1 MFTDINLFKI
11 DQQKFYE
18 ELKELNEIDDDSKD
32 KNVKELND
40 KFRDKIRKYLPTCLN
55 IINTNFKCQY
65 SLYKVGK
72 DFDAS
77 FKVIETNVK
86 KTRDEVENELNYYK
100 NMSNYN
106 NMDESTKEQIELA
119 CEILITYVDDSYGKD
134 INKLVFLERAKA
146 KTSSIINNVPRMS
159 PEALSNNEVQE
170 EIQYNPYANQPVNL
184 DNEFTGSELNSN
196 SSINNSEK
204 VDMLNSNNT
213 DSQDNSNFSMNI
225 FYSNGQ

>member
-184 DNEFTGSELNSN
+184 DNEFTGSKLNSN

>member
-1 MFTDINLFKI
+1 MFIDINLFKI

-32 KNVKELND
+32 KKVKEIND

-55 IINTNFKCQY
+55 IINTNFGCQY

-86 KTRDEVENELNYYK
+86 KTRDEVEGELNYYR
-100 NMSNYN
+100 NMANYN
-106 NMDESTKEQIELA
+106 SFNESTKEQVELA
-119 CEILITYVDDSYGKD
+119 CEILTTYVDDSYGKD
-134 INKLVFLERAKA
+134 INKLAYLERAKA
-146 KTSSIINNVPRMS
+146 KTSSIISNVPRMS
-159 PEALSNNEVQE
+159 PEALSNTEVQE

-184 DNEFTGSELNSN
+184 NDEFTGAEVNSN
-196 SSINNSEK
+196 PVINSSEQI
-204 VDMLNSNNT
+204 DLLNTNNT
-213 DSQDNSNFSMNI
+213 DAQDNSNFSMNI
-225 FYSNGQ
+225 FYGNGQ

>member
-134 INKLVFLERAKA
+134 INKLAFLERAKA

-225 FYSNGQ
+225 FYGNGQ